1 MMNDKQAASTSS
13 FIVPR
18 SSLSLTQMSRFVVG
32 VIGAGRA
39 SALDEENAREL
50 GELLAREQWVVL
62 SGGRR
67 AGVMKAVNEGA
78 KRVAGSLT
86 IGILPTA
93 DAAAGSV
100 SEHLDVVIFTGMGN
114 ARNNINVLSSHVVV
128 ACGASGPGTVSEI
141 ALALKAPVP
150 RRVILLTD
158 DEAAIAF
165 FRKLGGEMVTV
176 ASTPVEVVEQI
187 KSIFQGTLA
196 RKSEA

>member
-1 MMNDKQAASTSS
+1 MSK
-13 FIVPR
+13 FI
-18 SSLSLTQMSRFVVG
+18 VG

-39 SALDEENAREL
+39 SARDVEHARQL
-50 GELLAREQWVVL
+50 GELIAREGWVVL

-67 AGVMKAVNEGA
+67 AGVMQAVNEGA

-86 IGILPTA
+86 IGILPTDGGA
-93 DAAAGSV
+93 EGSV
-100 SEHLDVVIFTGMGN
+100 SKDVDVAVFTGMGN

-128 ACGASGPGTVSEI
+128 ACGASGAGTVSEI

-165 FRKLGGEMVTV
+165 FKKLGGEMVSV
-176 ASTPVEVVEQI
+176 AATPVEVIEI
-187 KSIFQGTLA
+187 IRTL
-196 RKSEA
+196 K